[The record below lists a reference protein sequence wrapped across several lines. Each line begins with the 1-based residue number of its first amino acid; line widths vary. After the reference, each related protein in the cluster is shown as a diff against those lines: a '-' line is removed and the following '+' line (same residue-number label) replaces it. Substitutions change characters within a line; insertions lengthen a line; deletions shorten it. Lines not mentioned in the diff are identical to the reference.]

1 MSFKIKIK
9 DNINELFKNSSN
21 ITGLSKIASDYNIK
35 PVRGNSNTFDANSNT
50 KIMKNKFINGEMN
63 EKLELIKNMIKKH
76 SFNQPYDGYAI
87 KSKKFTIEYL
97 LQKSIEKEN
106 KAIFEKNNLCKA
118 NYPLIKFLSNRR
130 MKNRTKKLLLQMLNT
145 EYGELT
151 KEEKNTIKY
160 ESYKRKFVNENN
172 NNINRNILTKKLSQK
187 NFRAPKL
194 KNDKNNFNLKRNDLY
209 SFFKNYKIKQKINLT
224 HKNFWN
230 FSLKNKNF
238 DNNINELMIYNNNRP
253 ETERAYPN
261 LGFGETVKLD
271 YHEAI
276 KKNNNIL
283 LNRIIRKKYMSPKG
297 NETDYINNEIIND
310 ISKLKSNNKIMYLN
324 TNMITI

>member
-9 DNINELFKNSSN
+9 DNINELFKTSSN
-21 ITGLSKIASDYNIK
+21 ITGLSKITNEYNIEPMRK
-35 PVRGNSNTFDANSNT
+35 NSYSIEQNSNT
-50 KIMKNKFINGEMN
+50 KILKNKIINNEMN
-63 EKLELIKNMIKKH
+63 DKIELIKNMIKNH
-76 SFNQPYDGYAI
+76 SIKQPYDGYAI

-118 NYPLIKFLSNRR
+118 NYPLIKFLSNRK

-151 KEEKNTIKY
+151 KEERNTIKY
-160 ESYKRKFVNENN
+160 ESYKRKFVNDI
-172 NNINRNILTKKLSQK
+172 NINKNTLTKKHSQK
-187 NFRAPKL
+187 NLRIPKL
-194 KNDKNNFNLKRNDLY
+194 KQDKNHFNLKRNDLN
-209 SFFKNYKIKQKINLT
+209 SFFKNHKIKEKINLT
-224 HKNFWN
+224 HNNFWN

-238 DNNINELMIYNNNRP
+238 DNNINDFMIYNNNRP

-283 LNRIIRKKYMSPKG
+283 LNRIIRKKYMNPKG
-297 NETDYINNEIIND
+297 NTTNYINNEIIND
-310 ISKLKSNNKIMYLN
+310 ISKLKSNNKIMHLN

>member
-9 DNINELFKNSSN
+9 DNINELFKTSSN
-21 ITGLSKIASDYNIK
+21 ITGLSKITNEYNIEPMRK
-35 PVRGNSNTFDANSNT
+35 NSNSIDQNSNT
-50 KIMKNKFINGEMN
+50 KILKNKIINNEMN
-63 EKLELIKNMIKKH
+63 DKIELIKNMIKNH
-76 SFNQPYDGYAI
+76 SIKQPYDGYAI

-106 KAIFEKNNLCKA
+106 KAIFEKNNLCKT
-118 NYPLIKFLSNRR
+118 NYPLIKFLSNRK

-151 KEEKNTIKY
+151 KEERNTIKY
-160 ESYKRKFVNENN
+160 ESYKRKFVNDI
-172 NNINRNILTKKLSQK
+172 NINKNTLTKKHSQK
-187 NFRAPKL
+187 NLRIPKL
-194 KNDKNNFNLKRNDLY
+194 KQDKNHFNLKRNDLY
-209 SFFKNYKIKQKINLT
+209 SFFKNHKIKEKINLT
-224 HKNFWN
+224 HNNFWN
-230 FSLKNKNF
+230 FNLKNKIY
-238 DNNINELMIYNNNRP
+238 DNNINDLMIYNNNRP

-283 LNRIIRKKYMSPKG
+283 LNRIIRKKYMNPKG
-297 NETDYINNEIIND
+297 NETNYINNEIIND
-310 ISKLKSNNKIMYLN
+310 ISKLKSNNKIMHLN

>member
-9 DNINELFKNSSN
+9 DNINELFKTSSN
-21 ITGLSKIASDYNIK
+21 ITGLSKITNEYNIEPMRK
-35 PVRGNSNTFDANSNT
+35 NSYSIEQNSNT
-50 KIMKNKFINGEMN
+50 KILKNKIINNEMN
-63 EKLELIKNMIKKH
+63 DKIELIKNMIKNH
-76 SFNQPYDGYAI
+76 SIKQPYDGYAI

-118 NYPLIKFLSNRR
+118 NYPLIKFLSNRK

-151 KEEKNTIKY
+151 KEERNTIKY
-160 ESYKRKFVNENN
+160 ESYKRKFVNDI
-172 NNINRNILTKKLSQK
+172 NINKNTLTKKYSQK
-187 NFRAPKL
+187 NLRIPKL
-194 KNDKNNFNLKRNDLY
+194 KQDKNHFNLKRNDLN
-209 SFFKNYKIKQKINLT
+209 SFFKNHKIKEKINLT
-224 HKNFWN
+224 HNNFWN
-230 FSLKNKNF
+230 FNLKNKIY
-238 DNNINELMIYNNNRP
+238 DNNINDLMIYNNNRP

-283 LNRIIRKKYMSPKG
+283 LNRIIRKKYMNPKG
-297 NETDYINNEIIND
+297 NETNYINNEIIND
-310 ISKLKSNNKIMYLN
+310 ISKLKSNNKIMHLN

>member
-9 DNINELFKNSSN
+9 DNINELFKTSSN
-21 ITGLSKIASDYNIK
+21 ITGLSKITNEYNIEPMRK
-35 PVRGNSNTFDANSNT
+35 NSNSIDQNSNT
-50 KIMKNKFINGEMN
+50 KILKNKIINNEMN
-63 EKLELIKNMIKKH
+63 DKIELIKNMIKNNSIK
-76 SFNQPYDGYAI
+76 QPYDGYAI
-87 KSKKFTIEYL
+87 KRKKFTIEYL

-130 MKNRTKKLLLQMLNT
+130 MKNRTKKFLLQMLNT
-145 EYGELT
+145 DYGELT

-160 ESYKRKFVNENN
+160 ESYKRKYVNDNK
-172 NNINRNILTKKLSQK
+172 INKNILTKKYSQK
-187 NFRAPKL
+187 NLRIPKL
-194 KNDKNNFNLKRNDLY
+194 KQDKNHFNLKRNDLY
-209 SFFKNYKIKQKINLT
+209 SFFKNHKIKEKINLT
-224 HKNFWN
+224 HNNFWN
-230 FSLKNKNF
+230 FNLKNKIY
-238 DNNINELMIYNNNRP
+238 DNNINDLMIYNNNRP

-283 LNRIIRKKYMSPKG
+283 LNRIIRKKYMNPKG
-297 NETDYINNEIIND
+297 NETNYINNEIIND
-310 ISKLKSNNKIMYLN
+310 ISKLKSNNKIMHLN

>member
-1 MSFKIKIK
+1 MSFKIKIE
-9 DNINELFKNSSN
+9 DNMNKLFKTSSN
-21 ITGLSKIASDYNIK
+21 ITGLSKIASENNIK
-35 PVRGNSNTFDANSNT
+35 PMRKNSNTFDPNSNT
-50 KIMKNKFINGEMN
+50 KILKNKIINIEMN
-63 EKLELIKNMIKKH
+63 DKIELIKNMIKNNSIK
-76 SFNQPYDGYAI
+76 QPYDGYAI
-87 KSKKFTIEYL
+87 KRKKFTIEYL

-130 MKNRTKKLLLQMLNT
+130 MKNRTKKFLLQMLNT
-145 EYGELT
+145 DYGEL
-151 KEEKNTIKY
+151 KKKEKNTIKY
-160 ESYKRKFVNENN
+160 ESYKRKYVNDNK
-172 NNINRNILTKKLSQK
+172 INKNILTKKYSQK
-187 NFRAPKL
+187 NLRIPKL
-194 KNDKNNFNLKRNDLY
+194 KQDKNHFNLKRNDLN
-209 SFFKNYKIKQKINLT
+209 SFFKNHKIKEKINLT

-230 FSLKNKNF
+230 FSLKNKIF
-238 DNNINELMIYNNNRP
+238 DNNNNELKIYNNNRP

-297 NETDYINNEIIND
+297 NETDYINNKIIND
-310 ISKLKSNNKIMYLN
+310 ISKLKSNRKIMYLN

>member
-1 MSFKIKIK
+1 MNEIFKTT
-9 DNINELFKNSSN
+9 SN
-21 ITGLSKIASDYNIK
+21 ITGLSKITSEYNIK
-35 PVRGNSNTFDANSNT
+35 PMRKNSNTFDSNSNT
-50 KIMKNKFINGEMN
+50 KILKNKIINNEMN
-63 EKLELIKNMIKKH
+63 DKIELIKSMIKHH
-76 SFNQPYDGYAI
+76 SIKQPYDGYAI

-160 ESYKRKFVNENN
+160 ESYKRKFANENN
-172 NNINRNILTKKLSQK
+172 IKINRNILTKKHSQK
-187 NFRAPKL
+187 NFRIPKL
-194 KNDKNNFNLKRNDLY
+194 KQEKNHFSLKRNDLY
-209 SFFKNYKIKQKINLT
+209 NFFKNNKIKEKINLT

-261 LGFGETVKLD
+261 LGCGETVKLD

-276 KKNNNIL
+276 KKNNSIL
-283 LNRIIRKKYMSPKG
+283 LNRIIRRKYMSPKG

>member
-9 DNINELFKNSSN
+9 DNINELFKTSSN
-21 ITGLSKIASDYNIK
+21 ITGLSKITNEYNIEPMRK
-35 PVRGNSNTFDANSNT
+35 NSNSIDQNSNT
-50 KIMKNKFINGEMN
+50 KILKNKIINNEMN
-63 EKLELIKNMIKKH
+63 DKIELIKNMIKNH
-76 SFNQPYDGYAI
+76 SIKQPYDGYAI

-106 KAIFEKNNLCKA
+106 KAIFEKNNLCKT
-118 NYPLIKFLSNRR
+118 NYPLIKFLSNRK

-151 KEEKNTIKY
+151 KEERNTIKY
-160 ESYKRKFVNENN
+160 ESYKRKFVNDI
-172 NNINRNILTKKLSQK
+172 NINKNTLTKKHSQK
-187 NFRAPKL
+187 NLRIPKL
-194 KNDKNNFNLKRNDLY
+194 KQDKNHFNLKRNDLY
-209 SFFKNYKIKQKINLT
+209 SFFKNHKIKEKINLT
-224 HKNFWN
+224 HNNFWN
-230 FSLKNKNF
+230 FNLKNKIY
-238 DNNINELMIYNNNRP
+238 DNNINDLMIYNNNRP

-283 LNRIIRKKYMSPKG
+283 LNRIIRKKYMNPKG
-297 NETDYINNEIIND
+297 NETNYINNEIIND
-310 ISKLKSNNKIMYLN
+310 ISKLKSNRKIMYLN

>member
-9 DNINELFKNSSN
+9 DNMKELFKTSSN
-21 ITGLSKIASDYNIK
+21 ITGLSKITSENNIK
-35 PVRGNSNTFDANSNT
+35 PMRKNSNTFDPNSNT
-50 KIMKNKFINGEMN
+50 KILKNKIINIEMN
-63 EKLELIKNMIKKH
+63 DKIELIKNMIKNNSIK
-76 SFNQPYDGYAI
+76 QPYDGYAI
-87 KSKKFTIEYL
+87 KRKKFTIEYL

-130 MKNRTKKLLLQMLNT
+130 MKNRTKKFLLQMLNT
-145 EYGELT
+145 DYGELT

-160 ESYKRKFVNENN
+160 ESYKRKYVNDNK
-172 NNINRNILTKKLSQK
+172 INKNILTKKYSQK
-187 NFRAPKL
+187 NLRIPKL
-194 KNDKNNFNLKRNDLY
+194 KQDKNHFNLKRNDLY
-209 SFFKNYKIKQKINLT
+209 SFFKNHKIKEKINLT
-224 HKNFWN
+224 HNNFWN

-238 DNNINELMIYNNNRP
+238 DNNINDFMIYNNNRP

-271 YHEAI
+271 NHEAI
-276 KKNNNIL
+276 KRNNNIL

-297 NETDYINNEIIND
+297 NETDYINNKIIND
-310 ISKLKSNNKIMYLN
+310 ISKLKSNRKIMYLN

>member
-9 DNINELFKNSSN
+9 DNINELFKTSSN
-21 ITGLSKIASDYNIK
+21 ITGLSKITNEYNIEPMRK
-35 PVRGNSNTFDANSNT
+35 NSNSIDQNSNT
-50 KIMKNKFINGEMN
+50 KILKNKIINNEMN
-63 EKLELIKNMIKKH
+63 DKIELIKNMIKNH
-76 SFNQPYDGYAI
+76 SIKQPYDGYAI

-106 KAIFEKNNLCKA
+106 KAIFEKNNLCKT
-118 NYPLIKFLSNRR
+118 NYPLIKFLSNRK

-151 KEEKNTIKY
+151 KEERNTIKY
-160 ESYKRKFVNENN
+160 ESYKRKFVNDI
-172 NNINRNILTKKLSQK
+172 NINKNTLTKKHSQK
-187 NFRAPKL
+187 NLRIPKL
-194 KNDKNNFNLKRNDLY
+194 KQDKNHFNLKRNDLN
-209 SFFKNYKIKQKINLT
+209 SFFKNHKIKEKINLT
-224 HKNFWN
+224 HNNFWN
-230 FSLKNKNF
+230 FNLKNKIY
-238 DNNINELMIYNNNRP
+238 DNNINDLMIYNNNRP

-283 LNRIIRKKYMSPKG
+283 LNRIIRKKYMNPKG
-297 NETDYINNEIIND
+297 NETNYINNEIIND
-310 ISKLKSNNKIMYLN
+310 ISKLKSNNKIMHLN

>member
-9 DNINELFKNSSN
+9 DNINELFKTSSN
-21 ITGLSKIASDYNIK
+21 ITGLSKITSENNIK
-35 PVRGNSNTFDANSNT
+35 PMRKNSNSIDQNSNT
-50 KIMKNKFINGEMN
+50 KILKNKIINNEMN
-63 EKLELIKNMIKKH
+63 DKIELIKNMIKNH
-76 SFNQPYDGYAI
+76 SIKQPYDGYAI

-106 KAIFEKNNLCKA
+106 KAIFEKNNLCKT
-118 NYPLIKFLSNRR
+118 NYPLIKFLSNRK

-151 KEEKNTIKY
+151 KEERNTIKY
-160 ESYKRKFVNENN
+160 ESYKRKFVNDI
-172 NNINRNILTKKLSQK
+172 NINKNTLTKKHSQK
-187 NFRAPKL
+187 NLRIPKL
-194 KNDKNNFNLKRNDLY
+194 KQDKNHFNLKRNDLN
-209 SFFKNYKIKQKINLT
+209 SFFKNHKIKEKINLT
-224 HKNFWN
+224 HNNFWN
-230 FSLKNKNF
+230 FNLKNKIY
-238 DNNINELMIYNNNRP
+238 DNNINDLMIYNNNRP

-283 LNRIIRKKYMSPKG
+283 LNRIIRKKYMNPKG
-297 NETDYINNEIIND
+297 NETNYINNEIIND
-310 ISKLKSNNKIMYLN
+310 ISKLKSNNKIMHLN

>member
-1 MSFKIKIK
+1 MSFKIKIE
-9 DNINELFKNSSN
+9 DNKNELFKTSSN
-21 ITGLSKIASDYNIK
+21 ITGLSKITSENNIK
-35 PVRGNSNTFDANSNT
+35 PMRKNSNTFDPNSNT
-50 KIMKNKFINGEMN
+50 KILKNKIINNEMN
-63 EKLELIKNMIKKH
+63 DKIELIKNMIKNH
-76 SFNQPYDGYAI
+76 SIKQPYDGYAI

-106 KAIFEKNNLCKA
+106 KAIFEKNNLCKT
-118 NYPLIKFLSNRR
+118 NYPLIKFLSNRK

-151 KEEKNTIKY
+151 KEERNTIKY
-160 ESYKRKFVNENN
+160 ESYKRKFVNDI
-172 NNINRNILTKKLSQK
+172 NINKNTLTKKHSQK
-187 NFRAPKL
+187 NLRITKL
-194 KNDKNNFNLKRNDLY
+194 KQDKNHFNLKRNDLN
-209 SFFKNYKIKQKINLT
+209 SFFKNHKIKEKINLT
-224 HKNFWN
+224 HNNFWN
-230 FSLKNKNF
+230 FNLKNKIY
-238 DNNINELMIYNNNRP
+238 DNNINDLMIYNNNRP

-297 NETDYINNEIIND
+297 NETDYINNKIIND
-310 ISKLKSNNKIMYLN
+310 ISKLKSNNKIMHLN

>member
-9 DNINELFKNSSN
+9 DNMNELFKTTSN
-21 ITGLSKIASDYNIK
+21 ITGLSKITSEYNIK
-35 PVRGNSNTFDANSNT
+35 PMRKNSNTFDSNSNT
-50 KIMKNKFINGEMN
+50 KILKNKIINNEMN
-63 EKLELIKNMIKKH
+63 DKIELIKSMIKHH
-76 SFNQPYDGYAI
+76 SIKQPYDGYAI

-160 ESYKRKFVNENN
+160 ESYKRKFANENN
-172 NNINRNILTKKLSQK
+172 IKINRNILTKKHSQK
-187 NFRAPKL
+187 NFRIPKL
-194 KNDKNNFNLKRNDLY
+194 KQEKNHFSLKRNDLY
-209 SFFKNYKIKQKINLT
+209 NFFKNNKIKEKINLT

-261 LGFGETVKLD
+261 LGCGETVKLD

-276 KKNNNIL
+276 KKNNSIL
-283 LNRIIRKKYMSPKG
+283 LNRIIRRKYMSPKG

>member
-1 MSFKIKIK
+1 MSFKIKIE
-9 DNINELFKNSSN
+9 DNMKELFKTSSN
-21 ITGLSKIASDYNIK
+21 ITGLSKITNEYNIEPMRK
-35 PVRGNSNTFDANSNT
+35 NSNSIDQNSNT
-50 KIMKNKFINGEMN
+50 KILKNKIINNEMN
-63 EKLELIKNMIKKH
+63 DKIELIKNMIKNNSIK
-76 SFNQPYDGYAI
+76 QPYDGYAI
-87 KSKKFTIEYL
+87 KRKKFTIEYL

-151 KEEKNTIKY
+151 KEERNTIKY
-160 ESYKRKFVNENN
+160 ESYKRKYVNDNK
-172 NNINRNILTKKLSQK
+172 INKNILTKKYSQK
-187 NFRAPKL
+187 NLRIPKL
-194 KNDKNNFNLKRNDLY
+194 KQDKNHFNLKRNDLN
-209 SFFKNYKIKQKINLT
+209 SFFKNHKIKEKINLT
-224 HKNFWN
+224 HNNFWN
-230 FSLKNKNF
+230 FNLKNKIY
-238 DNNINELMIYNNNRP
+238 DNNINDLMIYNNNRP

-283 LNRIIRKKYMSPKG
+283 LNRIIRKKYMNPKG
-297 NETDYINNEIIND
+297 NETNYINNEIIND
-310 ISKLKSNNKIMYLN
+310 ISKLKSNNKIMHLN

>member
-1 MSFKIKIK
+1 M
-9 DNINELFKNSSN
+9 NELFKTTSN
-21 ITGLSKIASDYNIK
+21 ITGLSKITSEYNIK
-35 PVRGNSNTFDANSNT
+35 PMRKNSNTFDSNSNT
-50 KIMKNKFINGEMN
+50 KILKNKIINNEMN
-63 EKLELIKNMIKKH
+63 DKIELIKSMIKHH
-76 SFNQPYDGYAI
+76 SIKQPYDGYAI

-160 ESYKRKFVNENN
+160 ESYKRKFANENN
-172 NNINRNILTKKLSQK
+172 IKINRNILTKKHSQK
-187 NFRAPKL
+187 NFRIPKL
-194 KNDKNNFNLKRNDLY
+194 KQEKNHFSLKRNDLY
-209 SFFKNYKIKQKINLT
+209 NFFKNNKIKEKINLT

-261 LGFGETVKLD
+261 LGCGETVKLD

-276 KKNNNIL
+276 KKNNSIL
-283 LNRIIRKKYMSPKG
+283 LNRIIRRKYMSPKG

>member
-9 DNINELFKNSSN
+9 DNINELFKTSSN
-21 ITGLSKIASDYNIK
+21 ITGLSKITNEYNIEPMRK
-35 PVRGNSNTFDANSNT
+35 NSNSIDQNSNT
-50 KIMKNKFINGEMN
+50 KILKNKIINNEMN
-63 EKLELIKNMIKKH
+63 DKIELIKNMIKNNSIK
-76 SFNQPYDGYAI
+76 QPYDGYAI
-87 KSKKFTIEYL
+87 KRKKFTIEYL

-130 MKNRTKKLLLQMLNT
+130 MKNRTKKFLLQMLNT
-145 EYGELT
+145 DYGELT

-160 ESYKRKFVNENN
+160 ESYKRKYVNDNK
-172 NNINRNILTKKLSQK
+172 INKNILTKKYSQK
-187 NFRAPKL
+187 NLRIPKL
-194 KNDKNNFNLKRNDLY
+194 KQDKNHFNLKRNDLY
-209 SFFKNYKIKQKINLT
+209 SFFKNHKIKEKINLT
-224 HKNFWN
+224 HNNFWN

-238 DNNINELMIYNNNRP
+238 DNNINDFMIYNNNRP

-271 YHEAI
+271 NHEAI
-276 KKNNNIL
+276 KRNNNIL

-297 NETDYINNEIIND
+297 NETDYINNKIIND
-310 ISKLKSNNKIMYLN
+310 ISKLKSNRKIMYLN

>member
-1 MSFKIKIK
+1 M
-9 DNINELFKNSSN
+9 NELFKNSSN
-21 ITGLSKIASDYNIK
+21 ITGLSKITSEYNIK
-35 PVRGNSNTFDANSNT
+35 PIRKNSKAFDSNSNT
-50 KIMKNKFINGEMN
+50 KNLKNKIINNEMN
-63 EKLELIKNMIKKH
+63 DKIELIKNMIKSH
-76 SFNQPYDGYAI
+76 SIKQPYDGYAI
-87 KSKKFTIEYL
+87 KSKKFTIDYL

-130 MKNRTKKLLLQMLNT
+130 MKNKTKKLLLQMLNT

-160 ESYKRKFVNENN
+160 EGYKRKFANENN
-172 NNINRNILTKKLSQK
+172 ININRNILTKKHSQK
-187 NFRAPKL
+187 NFRIPKL
-194 KNDKNNFNLKRNDLY
+194 NQEKNHFSLKRNDLY
-209 SFFKNYKIKQKINLT
+209 SFFKNHKIKEKINLT
-224 HKNFWN
+224 HNNFWN

-238 DNNINELMIYNNNRP
+238 DRNINELMIYNNNRP

-261 LGFGETVKLD
+261 LGFGETVRLD

-276 KKNNNIL
+276 KKNNSIL
-283 LNRIIRKKYMSPKG
+283 LNRIIRKKYMNPKG

>member
-9 DNINELFKNSSN
+9 DNINELFKTSSN
-21 ITGLSKIASDYNIK
+21 ITGLSKITNEYNIEPMRK
-35 PVRGNSNTFDANSNT
+35 NSNSIDQNSNT
-50 KIMKNKFINGEMN
+50 KILKNKIINNEMN
-63 EKLELIKNMIKKH
+63 DKIELIKNMIKNH
-76 SFNQPYDGYAI
+76 SIKQPYDGYAI

-106 KAIFEKNNLCKA
+106 KAIFEKNNLCKT
-118 NYPLIKFLSNRR
+118 NYPLIKFLSNRK

-151 KEEKNTIKY
+151 KEERNTIKY
-160 ESYKRKFVNENN
+160 ESYKRKFVNDI
-172 NNINRNILTKKLSQK
+172 NINKNTLTKKHSQK
-187 NFRAPKL
+187 NLRIPKL
-194 KNDKNNFNLKRNDLY
+194 KQDKNYFNLKRNDLN
-209 SFFKNYKIKQKINLT
+209 SFFKNHKIKEKINLT
-224 HKNFWN
+224 HNNFWN
-230 FSLKNKNF
+230 FNLKNKIY
-238 DNNINELMIYNNNRP
+238 DNNINDLMIYNNNRP

-283 LNRIIRKKYMSPKG
+283 LNRIIRKKYMNPKG
-297 NETDYINNEIIND
+297 NETNYINNEIIND
-310 ISKLKSNNKIMYLN
+310 ISKLKSNNKIMHLN

>member
-9 DNINELFKNSSN
+9 DNMSELFKTSSN
-21 ITGLSKIASDYNIK
+21 ITGLSKITSEYNNK
-35 PVRGNSNTFDANSNT
+35 QMRKNSNTLDPNSNN
-50 KIMKNKFINGEMN
+50 KILKNKIINGEMN
-63 EKLELIKNMIKKH
+63 DKIELIKNMIKKH
-76 SFNQPYDGYAI
+76 SVKQPYDGYAI
-87 KSKKFTIEYL
+87 KCKKFTIEYL

-106 KAIFEKNNLCKA
+106 KAIFEKNNLCKS

-130 MKNRTKKLLLQMLNT
+130 MKNKTKKLLLQMLNT

-160 ESYKRKFVNENN
+160 ESYKRKYVNDNK
-172 NNINRNILTKKLSQK
+172 INKNILTKKHSQK
-187 NFRAPKL
+187 NFRIPKL
-194 KNDKNNFNLKRNDLY
+194 KQNKNEFILKRNDLH
-209 SFFKNYKIKQKINLT
+209 SFFKNHKIKEKINLT
-224 HKNFWN
+224 QKNFWN

-238 DNNINELMIYNNNRP
+238 DNNNNELMNYNNNRP

-261 LGFGETVKLD
+261 LGFGETVRLD

-283 LNRIIRKKYMSPKG
+283 LNRIIRKKYMTPKG
-297 NETDYINNEIIND
+297 NKTDYINNEIIND
-310 ISKLKSNNKIMYLN
+310 ISKLKSNNKIMFLN

>member
-1 MSFKIKIK
+1 MSFKIKIE
-9 DNINELFKNSSN
+9 DNMKELFKTSSN
-21 ITGLSKIASDYNIK
+21 ITGLSKITSENNIK
-35 PVRGNSNTFDANSNT
+35 PMRKNSNTFDPNSNT
-50 KIMKNKFINGEMN
+50 KILKNKIINNEMN
-63 EKLELIKNMIKKH
+63 DKIELIKNMIKNH
-76 SFNQPYDGYAI
+76 SIKQPYDGYAI

-106 KAIFEKNNLCKA
+106 KAIFEKNNLCKT
-118 NYPLIKFLSNRR
+118 NYPLIKFLSNRK

-151 KEEKNTIKY
+151 KEERNTIKY
-160 ESYKRKFVNENN
+160 ESYKRKFVNDI
-172 NNINRNILTKKLSQK
+172 NINKNTLTKKHSQK
-187 NFRAPKL
+187 NLRIPKL
-194 KNDKNNFNLKRNDLY
+194 KQDKNHFNLKRNDLN
-209 SFFKNYKIKQKINLT
+209 SFFKNHKIKEKINLT
-224 HKNFWN
+224 HNNFWN
-230 FSLKNKNF
+230 FNLKNKIY
-238 DNNINELMIYNNNRP
+238 DNNINDLMIYNNNRP

-283 LNRIIRKKYMSPKG
+283 LNRIIRKKYMNPKG
-297 NETDYINNEIIND
+297 NETNYINNEIIND
-310 ISKLKSNNKIMYLN
+310 ISKLKSNNKIMHLN

>member
-9 DNINELFKNSSN
+9 DNINELFKTSSN
-21 ITGLSKIASDYNIK
+21 ITGLSKITNEYNIEPMRK
-35 PVRGNSNTFDANSNT
+35 NSNSIDQNSNT
-50 KIMKNKFINGEMN
+50 KILKNKIINNEMN
-63 EKLELIKNMIKKH
+63 DKIELIKNMIKNH
-76 SFNQPYDGYAI
+76 SIKQPYDGYAI

-106 KAIFEKNNLCKA
+106 KAIFEKNNLCKT
-118 NYPLIKFLSNRR
+118 NYPLIKFLSNRK

-151 KEEKNTIKY
+151 KEERNTIKY
-160 ESYKRKFVNENN
+160 ESYKRKFVNDI
-172 NNINRNILTKKLSQK
+172 NINKNTLTKKHSQK
-187 NFRAPKL
+187 NLRIPKL
-194 KNDKNNFNLKRNDLY
+194 KQDKNHFNLKRNDLN
-209 SFFKNYKIKQKINLT
+209 SFFKNHKIKEKINLT
-224 HKNFWN
+224 HNNFWN

-238 DNNINELMIYNNNRP
+238 DNNINDFMIYNNNRP

-261 LGFGETVKLD
+261 LGLGETVKLD
-271 YHEAI
+271 NHEAI
-276 KKNNNIL
+276 KRNNNIL

-297 NETDYINNEIIND
+297 NETDYINNKIIND
-310 ISKLKSNNKIMYLN
+310 ISKLKSNKKIMYLN

>member
-9 DNINELFKNSSN
+9 DNINELFKTSSN
-21 ITGLSKIASDYNIK
+21 ITGLSKITNEYNIEPMRK
-35 PVRGNSNTFDANSNT
+35 NSYSIEQNSNT
-50 KIMKNKFINGEMN
+50 KILKNKIINNEMN
-63 EKLELIKNMIKKH
+63 DKIELIKNMIKNH
-76 SFNQPYDGYAI
+76 SIKQPYDGYAI

-106 KAIFEKNNLCKA
+106 KAIFEKNNLCKT
-118 NYPLIKFLSNRR
+118 NYPLIKFLSNRK

-151 KEEKNTIKY
+151 KEERNTIKY
-160 ESYKRKFVNENN
+160 ESYKRKFVND
-172 NNINRNILTKKLSQK
+172 NNINKNTLTKKYSQK
-187 NFRAPKL
+187 NLRIPKL
-194 KNDKNNFNLKRNDLY
+194 KQDKNHFNLKRNDLN
-209 SFFKNYKIKQKINLT
+209 SFFKNHKIKEKINLT
-224 HKNFWN
+224 HNNFWN
-230 FSLKNKNF
+230 FNLKNKIY
-238 DNNINELMIYNNNRP
+238 DNNINDLMIYNNNRP

-283 LNRIIRKKYMSPKG
+283 LNRIIRKKYMNPKG
-297 NETDYINNEIIND
+297 NETNYINNEIIND

>member
-1 MSFKIKIK
+1 MSFKIKIE
-9 DNINELFKNSSN
+9 DNMNKLFKTSSN
-21 ITGLSKIASDYNIK
+21 ITGLSKITSENNIK
-35 PVRGNSNTFDANSNT
+35 PLRKNSNTFDPNSNT
-50 KIMKNKFINGEMN
+50 KILKNKIINIEMN
-63 EKLELIKNMIKKH
+63 DKIELIKNMIKNNSIK
-76 SFNQPYDGYAI
+76 QPYDGYAI
-87 KSKKFTIEYL
+87 KRKKFTIEYL

-130 MKNRTKKLLLQMLNT
+130 MKNRTKKFLLQMLNT
-145 EYGELT
+145 DYGELT

-160 ESYKRKFVNENN
+160 ESYKRKYVNDNK
-172 NNINRNILTKKLSQK
+172 INKNILTKKYSQK
-187 NFRAPKL
+187 NLRIPKL
-194 KNDKNNFNLKRNDLY
+194 KQDKNHFNLKRNDLY
-209 SFFKNYKIKQKINLT
+209 SFFKNHKIKEKINLT
-224 HKNFWN
+224 HNNFWN

-238 DNNINELMIYNNNRP
+238 DNNINDFMIYNNNRP

-271 YHEAI
+271 NHEAI
-276 KKNNNIL
+276 KRNNNIL

-297 NETDYINNEIIND
+297 NETDYINNKIIND
-310 ISKLKSNNKIMYLN
+310 ISKLKSNRKIMYLN

>member
-9 DNINELFKNSSN
+9 DNINELFKTSSN
-21 ITGLSKIASDYNIK
+21 ITGLSKITNEYNIEPMRK
-35 PVRGNSNTFDANSNT
+35 NSNSIDQNSNT
-50 KIMKNKFINGEMN
+50 KILKNKIINNEMN
-63 EKLELIKNMIKKH
+63 DKIELIKNMIKNH
-76 SFNQPYDGYAI
+76 SIKQPYDGYAI

-106 KAIFEKNNLCKA
+106 KAIFEKNNLCKT
-118 NYPLIKFLSNRR
+118 NYPLIKFLSNRK

-160 ESYKRKFVNENN
+160 ESYKRKYVNDNK
-172 NNINRNILTKKLSQK
+172 INKNILTKKYSQK
-187 NFRAPKL
+187 NLRIPKL
-194 KNDKNNFNLKRNDLY
+194 KQDKNHFNLKRNDLY
-209 SFFKNYKIKQKINLT
+209 SFFKNHKIKEKINLT
-224 HKNFWN
+224 HNNFWN
-230 FSLKNKNF
+230 FNLKNKIY
-238 DNNINELMIYNNNRP
+238 DNNINDLMIYNNNRP

-271 YHEAI
+271 NHEAI
-276 KKNNNIL
+276 KRNNNIL
-283 LNRIIRKKYMSPKG
+283 LNRIIRKKYMNPKG
-297 NETDYINNEIIND
+297 NETNYINNEIIND
-310 ISKLKSNNKIMYLN
+310 ISKLKSNNKIMHLN

>member
-1 MSFKIKIK
+1 M
-9 DNINELFKNSSN
+9 NELFKNSSN
-21 ITGLSKIASDYNIK
+21 ITGLSKITSEYNIK
-35 PVRGNSNTFDANSNT
+35 PMRKNSNTFDSNSNT
-50 KIMKNKFINGEMN
+50 KILKNKIINNEMN
-63 EKLELIKNMIKKH
+63 DKIELIKNMIKSH
-76 SFNQPYDGYAI
+76 SIKQPYDGYAI
-87 KSKKFTIEYL
+87 KSKKFTIDYL

-130 MKNRTKKLLLQMLNT
+130 MKNKTKKLLLQMLNT

-160 ESYKRKFVNENN
+160 ESYKRKFANENN
-172 NNINRNILTKKLSQK
+172 IKINRNILTKKHSQK
-187 NFRAPKL
+187 NFRIPKL
-194 KNDKNNFNLKRNDLY
+194 KQEKNHFSLKRNDLY
-209 SFFKNYKIKQKINLT
+209 NFFKNNKIKEKINLT

-261 LGFGETVKLD
+261 LGCGETVKLD

-276 KKNNNIL
+276 KKNNSIL
-283 LNRIIRKKYMSPKG
+283 LNRIIRRKYMSPKG

>member
-9 DNINELFKNSSN
+9 DNMKELFKTSSN
-21 ITGLSKIASDYNIK
+21 ITGLSKITSENNIK
-35 PVRGNSNTFDANSNT
+35 PMRKNSNTFDPNSNT
-50 KIMKNKFINGEMN
+50 KILKNKIINNEMN
-63 EKLELIKNMIKKH
+63 DKIELIKNMIKNNSIK
-76 SFNQPYDGYAI
+76 QPYDGYAI
-87 KSKKFTIEYL
+87 KRKKFTIEYL

-130 MKNRTKKLLLQMLNT
+130 MKNRTKKFLLQMLNT
-145 EYGELT
+145 DYGELT

-160 ESYKRKFVNENN
+160 ESYKRKYVNDNK
-172 NNINRNILTKKLSQK
+172 INKNILTKKYSQK
-187 NFRAPKL
+187 NLRIPKL
-194 KNDKNNFNLKRNDLY
+194 KQDKNHFNLKRNDLY
-209 SFFKNYKIKQKINLT
+209 SFFKNHKIKEKINLT
-224 HKNFWN
+224 HNNFWN

-238 DNNINELMIYNNNRP
+238 DNNINDFMIYNNNRP

-271 YHEAI
+271 NHEAI
-276 KKNNNIL
+276 KRNNNIL

-297 NETDYINNEIIND
+297 NETDYINNKIIND
-310 ISKLKSNNKIMYLN
+310 ISKLKSNRKIMYLN